1 MQKPSRLA
9 VATAVFAAGLGNA
22 FVYTLGF
29 LALVLIQFVTKGG
42 GGSTVGSA
50 IGAFIVTLLFSLLLS
65 SIITFVFAF
74 PIAFICRAFGWIG
87 PRAYIVAPAVGAA
100 IVCAIASL
108 LGVALSTYIAIV
120 AFAYLTSAFVWLALG
135 RPGPDRMSDAGEP
148 EYDGLSV

>member
-22 FVYTLGF
+22 LVYTLGF
-29 LALVLIQFVTKGG
+29 LMLVLIQFVTKGG
-42 GGSTVGSA
+42 GGATFGSAVGS
-50 IGAFIVTLLFSLLLS
+50 FTVTLLFSLLLS

-74 PIAFICRAFGWIG
+74 PIAFVCRAFGWIG
-87 PRAYIVAPAVGAA
+87 LRAYIIAPAIGAA

-120 AFAYLTSAFVWLALG
+120 AFAYITSAIIWLSLG
-135 RPGPDRMSDAGEP
+135 RSGLDQPAGRSEP
-148 EYDGLSV
+148 EPAGIPA